1 LKFRILT
8 VGKIEN
14 KNLKE
19 TCDLY
24 VKRIT
29 HYIPIEL
36 QFVRSEKISRLSENE
51 IKSNEAKRL
60 VQKLSKKDYVIALDK
75 EGVGYSSEEFAR
87 FIGNKISQS
96 SKTISFIIGGPLGL
110 GEELLQTSQMKLSL
124 SKMTFA
130 HELTAVILLEQL
142 YRGMT
147 ILRGGKYHK

>member
-1 LKFRILT
+1 MKCHILT

-14 KNLKE
+14 NNFKE
-19 TCDLY
+19 MCDLY
-24 VKRIT
+24 VKRIA

-36 QFVRSEKISRLSENE
+36 NSVRSEKISSLSVNE

-60 VQKLSKKDYVIALDK
+60 LQKLSKKDYAIALDK
-75 EGVGYSSEEFAR
+75 EGVSYSSEDFAR
-87 FIGNKISQS
+87 FIGKKISQS
-96 SKTISFIIGGPLGL
+96 SKTLTFIIGGPLGL
-110 GEELLQTSQMKLSL
+110 GEEVLQTAQMKLSL
-124 SKMTFA
+124 SQMTFA